1 MQIIVM
7 LAVRMGNAPA
17 EHYLHLPHLQSCPL
31 HRRPPPLPAST
42 TVSTME
48 KIHVLSDTL
57 AVGRPV
63 QLPVNTTHTLTW
75 LLPLQYLI
83 LTIDLPAAVTD
94 TKMLWQDQFCVATTG
109 VCQPNAVG
117 PKCRQHSQPRYDLL
131 SIILC
136 CPNHLP
142 NGDAMSLHALHPPP
156 PPRATSPISLLP
168 GPPTFSWL
176 LCLPF
181 NFRPLMAKSPFPLYF
196 SMCVVL
202 WCPPNKPAYGGI
214 TKPDHWRLLW
224 DHRRLQRHVLWA
236 PLTYPRSE
244 RVKPQQLILV
254 VVCFVVCIVVA
265 STF

>member
-75 LLPLQYLI
+75 LLPLQYFI

-131 SIILC
+131 SIIFC

-142 NGDAMSLHALHPPP
+142 NGDAMSLLALHPPP

-181 NFRPLMAKSPFPLYF
+181 NFWQLMAKSPFPLYF
-196 SMCVVL
+196 SMCVVS
-202 WCPPNKPAYGGI
+202 WCPPNKPAYGGV

-265 STF
+265 SAF

>member
-156 PPRATSPISLLP
+156 PISLLP

-181 NFRPLMAKSPFPLYF
+181 IFGHLWPSHHFLSI
-196 SMCVVL
+196 SQCVLFLGV
-202 WCPPNKPAYGGI
+202 
-214 TKPDHWRLLW
+214 
-224 DHRRLQRHVLWA
+224 
-236 PLTYPRSE
+236 
-244 RVKPQQLILV
+244 PQTSQPM
-254 VVCFVVCIVVA
+254 VA
-265 STF
+265 SPNQTIGACYGTIGGCNAMCCGRR